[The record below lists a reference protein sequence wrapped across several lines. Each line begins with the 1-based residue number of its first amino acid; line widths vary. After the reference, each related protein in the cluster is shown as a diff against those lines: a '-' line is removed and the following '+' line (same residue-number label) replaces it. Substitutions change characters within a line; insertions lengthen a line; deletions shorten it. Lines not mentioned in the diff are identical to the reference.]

1 MTFMQTLHNTPIGSK
16 LNITLLCVAIYCGF
30 AGPSPVAIGQETS
43 SKPALPELTHGLQGL
58 RFIGPLA
65 AGSNKKLGKEVLT
78 FKDGKFSSQL
88 CLKLGFAPA
97 PYWVRRDAQGLHFEA
112 ELRSPERGTMK
123 FVGVFDGEAM
133 SATALWTKK
142 RWYWTIEQ
150 TLHFT
155 GRPLRHGE

>member
-1 MTFMQTLHNTPIGSK
+1 MPRFYNPPIRSK
-16 LNITLLCVAIYCGF
+16 LNIPLLCVALCWGF

-43 SKPALPELTHGLQGL
+43 SKRELPELRHGLQGL
-58 RFIGPLA
+58 RFIGSLA
-65 AGSNKKLGKEVLT
+65 VGSNKKLGKEVLT

-155 GRPLRHGE
+155 GGPLRHGE